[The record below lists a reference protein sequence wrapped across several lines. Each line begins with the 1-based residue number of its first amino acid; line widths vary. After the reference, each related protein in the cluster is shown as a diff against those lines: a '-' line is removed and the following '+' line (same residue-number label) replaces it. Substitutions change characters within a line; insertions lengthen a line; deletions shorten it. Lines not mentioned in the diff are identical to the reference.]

1 MTRSAADALLGR
13 AGLFRYAVRRPRRP
27 VRRRPRRQG
36 RRRPRIRQRRPR
48 WHDDARERQ
57 GAALTGTRDPSA
69 HAPGAS
75 PIAIPRFPSI
85 GFTFVF
91 ATISPPSIRPVPQS
105 KGRTMATA
113 MKLSVPKPVN
123 LPSMKKVRPRPD
135 ALTRNQRSALFF
147 SRNKR
152 RNASAPGGRPALTRD
167 RFHHRRST
175 PGTIPTRSWFRTPS
189 RGAGPARNPATTRE
203 GPRNRRRPPTRRGER
218 SIAPAPRGRRART
231 RPEPRANTTTVP
243 TPPPR
248 V

>member
-1 MTRSAADALLGR
+1 
-13 AGLFRYAVRRPRRP
+13 
-27 VRRRPRRQG
+27 
-36 RRRPRIRQRRPR
+36 
-48 WHDDARERQ
+48 
-57 GAALTGTRDPSA
+57 
-69 HAPGAS
+69 
-75 PIAIPRFPSI
+75 
-85 GFTFVF
+85 
-91 ATISPPSIRPVPQS
+91 
-105 KGRTMATA
+105 MATA

-135 ALTRNQRSALFF
+135 ALTRTQRSALFF

-218 SIAPAPRGRRART
+218 SIEPAPRGRRART
-231 RPEPRANTTTVP
+231 RPEPRANTATVP
-243 TPPPR
+243 TPPPGWVR
-248 V
+248 RTRGPRTRPLSARRRTSSSETKPCPGSGASEGWTRAITRHSGDRATTGGTRRRRTRATTGTTAGTTRAGTRTSAAAAAEPIRTDPAAAIAARL

>member
-1 MTRSAADALLGR
+1 MGRRSSSPVRDAGFALASAPPSPPCAHPPPRPSSSPTGATSRMHPPRKGGAHVRVTSGVRREPSSAVCWMHGDVTRSAADALLGR

-36 RRRPRIRQRRPR
+36 RRRPRIWQRRPR
-48 WHDDARERQ
+48 WHDDARKRQ
-57 GAALTGTRDPSA
+57 GVALTGTRDPSA

-147 SRNKR
+147 F
-152 RNASAPGGRPALTRD
+152 P
-167 RFHHRRST
+167 
-175 PGTIPTRSWFRTPS
+175 
-189 RGAGPARNPATTRE
+189 
-203 GPRNRRRPPTRRGER
+203 
-218 SIAPAPRGRRART
+218 
-231 RPEPRANTTTVP
+231 
-243 TPPPR
+243 
-248 V
+248 